1 MTASRPGLE
10 GKVAIVTGGARGIG
24 RAICQALAEDG
35 VSIVVA
41 DRDLSAAQTLERTLR
56 DRDARALAVEV
67 DVSRRADVARMMK
80 AALDRFGQIHILVN
94 NAGITSIYPFTDIP
108 EEDWDRV
115 LAVNA
120 KGTFLCCQLVAPHMI
135 AARSGRIV
143 NIASQAGISGQ
154 AFMAHYVASKFAVV
168 GLTQSLALELGP
180 YGITVNAVCPG
191 DVTTDMRALVSQ
203 SLSVLKGITQEELTA
218 QAIRRCPLGRLE
230 TPEDVAQAVLFLV
243 SDSAAFITGEALNV
257 SGGLEFH

>member
-1 MTASRPGLE
+1 
-10 GKVAIVTGGARGIG
+10 
-24 RAICQALAEDG
+24 
-35 VSIVVA
+35 
-41 DRDLSAAQTLERTLR
+41 
-56 DRDARALAVEV
+56 
-67 DVSRRADVARMMK
+67 
-80 AALDRFGQIHILVN
+80 
-94 NAGITSIYPFTDIP
+94 
-108 EEDWDRV
+108 
-115 LAVNA
+115 
-120 KGTFLCCQLVAPHMI
+120 MI

-203 SLSVLKGITQEELTA
+203 GLSALKGITQEELTA

-230 TPEDVAQAVLFLV
+230 TPEDVAQAVLFLA
-243 SDSAAFITGEALNV
+243 SDGAAFITGEALNV

>member
-1 MTASRPGLE
+1 MVSIRPGLE
-10 GKVAIVTGGARGIG
+10 GKVAVVTGGARGIG
-24 RAICQALAEDG
+24 RAISHSLAQEG
-35 VSIVVA
+35 AAVVVA
-41 DRDLSAAQTLERTLR
+41 DCDLKAAQTLERTLK
-56 DRDARALAVEV
+56 DEGVHALAVEA
-67 DVSRRADVARMMK
+67 DVSRRADVARLVRTAM
-80 AALDRFGQIHILVN
+80 DISGHVDILVN

-108 EEDWDRV
+108 EDDWDRV

-135 AARSGRIV
+135 ASRSGRII
-143 NIASQAGISGQ
+143 NIASQAGITGQ

-191 DVTTDMRALVSQ
+191 DVVTDMHVQVSQ
-203 SLSVLKGITQEELTA
+203 SLSALKGISREELVA
-218 QAIRRCPLGRLE
+218 QSIQHCPLGRLE
-230 TPEDVAQAVLFLV
+230 TPQDVANAVLFFA
-243 SDSAAFITGEALNV
+243 SDAAGFISGEALNV